1 MINFND
7 YESYGNDLVYNPIN
21 DIFENDMTHEE
32 FEEYQQRL
40 ERRKTMKKIS
50 NIVDRLDR
58 DSCLP
63 RHEIERIVKE
73 TVRQI
78 EERDRAEL
86 AKVAVTD

>member
-1 MINFND
+1 MNIYD
-7 YESYGNDLVYNPIN
+7 YERYGDDLFYNPAN

-32 FEEYQQRL
+32 FEEYQQII

-50 NIVDRLDR
+50 NIVDKLDR
-58 DSCLP
+58 DSNLP

>member
-1 MINFND
+1 MNIHD
-7 YESYGNDLVYNPIN
+7 YERYGDDLVYNPIN

-32 FEEYQQRL
+32 FEEYQQII
-40 ERRKTMKKIS
+40 ERRKTMKKIN
-50 NIVDRLDR
+50 NIVDKLDR
-58 DSCLP
+58 DSNLP